1 MKRKSWFYRQ
11 LLSYM
16 PAFFIVVSF
25 IFFVFFQMLSD
36 QSRKEATKANETL
49 LLQAISSIDS
59 SMKTI
64 EQMLLSDMLNNPD
77 LSVFFNDGKQSD
89 YYLNVKVVQFMK
101 NFKISYP
108 LVDSMYLVRMNDQ
121 FILSNS
127 TNANLLDYPDYGF
140 IKPYLTGSFYE
151 TKWTGVR
158 RFQEFSFKEP
168 EQVISL
174 VLKAPYIRSGE
185 GFVIVNIKADSLST
199 MIESM
204 YSQDVSYI
212 DIWDGEG
219 KPILP
224 ENHIDS
230 SSHKKLISSA
240 TSPQTGWTY
249 ESGLVNGGW
258 VNLANQL
265 FNVWF
270 IVGLLMMGAGV
281 WWIVFVA
288 RRNYRPIEQIVS
300 QIQKFSQDKTNVLL
314 QEKRQDEFTFIQS
327 ALSSMLEQSNS
338 YQQQYREDLLLR
350 KTYLFQQL
358 LDGQYPS
365 NLGQWETQRET
376 IQLNDLSQPQVVC
389 VIEIDKFNQFVSQY
403 TQQDQY
409 LMKFALKSVIQETA
423 QKHGSIVWAEWI
435 SSSKLGLL
443 VQINDLH
450 SAEEELLNVL
460 ENSRVWVEEHL
471 NLTITVGVGGTAEVF
486 TSIPES
492 YTQAV
497 QTLKYKMIMGENK
510 IIFYTSIRTE
520 EQGKS
525 FDYFQRIQAMAQSF
539 RLVREDWREQYKS
552 ILENIEQDML
562 NQDHIVSLTD
572 YMIYSLGREMNKM
585 AKEFQEHWKL
595 VGEPALN
602 EALTNA
608 ETLEQMERQVEEVLE
623 HIFENL
629 VLLQENR
636 NHSEIIRGVRA
647 YMEKESTNPNL
658 SLDFLS
664 EQFQMNPKTLSK
676 LFKEETGQKFVDY
689 LIELRINHARH
700 LLEDTHHSIQ
710 EIAEEVGYT
719 NAISFGRMF
728 KKVMSVSPGEYREQ
742 VSKKNA

>member
-1 MKRKSWFYRQ
+1 MKKKSWFYRQ
-11 LLSYM
+11 LLMYM

-25 IFFVFFQMLSD
+25 IFFVFFQMLSE
-36 QSRKEATKANETL
+36 QSRKEAIKANETL

-89 YYLNVKVVQFMK
+89 YYLNVKVVKFMK

-108 LVDSMYLVRMNDQ
+108 LVDSMYLVRLNDQ
-121 FILSNS
+121 FILSDS
-127 TNANLLDYPDYGF
+127 TNADLQDYPDYAF
-140 IKPYLTGSFYE
+140 IKPYLSGSYYE
-151 TKWTGVR
+151 TKWIGVR
-158 RFQEFSFKEP
+158 SFQEFSFKER

-185 GFVIVNIKADSLST
+185 GFVVVNVKTDSLYAL
-199 MIESM
+199 IESM

-212 DIWDGEG
+212 DIWDREG

-224 ENHIDS
+224 NQTD

-240 TSPQTGWTY
+240 TSPLTGWSY

-300 QIQKFSQDKTNVLL
+300 QIQKFSQDKTHVLL
-314 QEKRQDEFTFIQS
+314 HEKRQDEFTFIQT
-327 ALSSMLEQSNS
+327 ALNSMLEQSNS

-358 LDGQYPS
+358 LEGQYPA

-376 IQLNDLSQPQVVC
+376 IQLNDLSKPQSVC

-409 LMKFALKSVIQETA
+409 LMKFALKSVILETA
-423 QKHGSIVWAEWI
+423 QKYGSVVWAEWI

-443 VQINDLH
+443 VQIHDVYH
-450 SAEEELLNVL
+450 VEEEVLNVL
-460 ENSRVWVEEHL
+460 ESSRIWVEEHL
-471 NLTITVGVGGTAEVF
+471 KLTITVAVGGTAEVF

-492 YTQAV
+492 YQQAIK
-497 QTLKYKMIMGENK
+497 TLKYKMLMGENK
-510 IIFYTSIRTE
+510 VIFYTSIRTE

-539 RLVREDWREQYKS
+539 RLVREDWRDQYRS

-572 YMIYSLGREMNKM
+572 YLIYSLGREMNKM
-585 AKEFQEHWKL
+585 AKEFQNHWIS
-595 VGEPALN
+595 VGEPALH
-602 EALTNA
+602 EALMSSD
-608 ETLEQMERQVEEVLE
+608 TLEQMRSQVEQVLDR
-623 HIFENL
+623 IFEHL

-636 NHSEIIRGVRA
+636 NHSEMIRNVRA
-647 YMEKESTNPNL
+647 YMEKESANPNL

-664 EQFQMNPKTLSK
+664 EQFQMNAKTLSK

-689 LIELRINHARH
+689 LIELRINHARQ

-719 NAISFGRMF
+719 NPISFGRMF
-728 KKVMSVSPGEYREQ
+728 KKVVSVSPGEYREQ

>member
-1 MKRKSWFYRQ
+1 MKKKSWFYRQ
-11 LLSYM
+11 LLMYM

-25 IFFVFFQMLSD
+25 IFFVFFQMLSE

-89 YYLNVKVVQFMK
+89 YYLNVKVVKFMK

-108 LVDSMYLVRMNDQ
+108 LVDSMYLVRLNDQ
-121 FILSNS
+121 FILSDS
-127 TNANLLDYPDYGF
+127 TNADLQDYPDYAF
-140 IKPYLTGSFYE
+140 IKPYLSGSYYE
-151 TKWTGVR
+151 TKWIGVR
-158 RFQEFSFKEP
+158 SFQEFSFKER

-185 GFVIVNIKADSLST
+185 GFVVVNVKTDSLYAL
-199 MIESM
+199 IESM

-212 DIWDGEG
+212 DIWDREG

-224 ENHIDS
+224 NQTD

-240 TSPQTGWTY
+240 TSPLTGWSY

-300 QIQKFSQDKTNVLL
+300 QIQKFSQDKTHVLL
-314 QEKRQDEFTFIQS
+314 HEKRQDEFTFIQT
-327 ALSSMLEQSNS
+327 ALNSMLEQSNS

-358 LDGQYPS
+358 LEGQYPA

-376 IQLNDLSQPQVVC
+376 IQLNDLSKPQRVC

-409 LMKFALKSVIQETA
+409 LMKFALKSVILETA
-423 QKHGSIVWAEWI
+423 QKYGSVVWAEWI

-443 VQINDLH
+443 VQIHDVYH
-450 SAEEELLNVL
+450 VEEEVLNVL
-460 ENSRVWVEEHL
+460 ESSRIWVEEHL
-471 NLTITVGVGGTAEVF
+471 KLTITVAVGGTAEVF

-492 YTQAV
+492 YQQAIK
-497 QTLKYKMIMGENK
+497 TLKYKMLMGENK
-510 IIFYTSIRTE
+510 VIFYTSIRTE

-539 RLVREDWREQYKS
+539 RLVREDWRDQYRS

-572 YMIYSLGREMNKM
+572 YLIYSLGREMNKM
-585 AKEFQEHWKL
+585 AKEFQNHWIS
-595 VGEPALN
+595 VGEPALH
-602 EALTNA
+602 EALMSSD
-608 ETLEQMERQVEEVLE
+608 TLEQMRSQVEQVLDR
-623 HIFENL
+623 IFEHL

-636 NHSEIIRGVRA
+636 NHSEMIRNVRA
-647 YMEKESTNPNL
+647 YMEKESANPNL

-664 EQFQMNPKTLSK
+664 EQFQMNAKTLSK

-689 LIELRINHARH
+689 LIELRINHARQ

-719 NAISFGRMF
+719 NPISFGRMF
-728 KKVMSVSPGEYREQ
+728 KKVVSVSPGEYREQ

>member
-1 MKRKSWFYRQ
+1 MKKKSWFYRQ
-11 LLSYM
+11 LLMYM

-25 IFFVFFQMLSD
+25 IFFVFFQMLSE

-89 YYLNVKVVQFMK
+89 YYLNVKVVKFMK

-108 LVDSMYLVRMNDQ
+108 LVDSMYLVRLNDQ

-127 TNANLLDYPDYGF
+127 TNANLLDYPDYEF

-158 RFQEFSFKEP
+158 NFQEFSFKEQ

-174 VLKAPYIRSGE
+174 VLKAPYIQSGE
-185 GFVIVNIKADSLST
+185 GFVIVNIKTDSLNT

-204 YSQDVSYI
+204 YSQEVSYI
-212 DIWDGEG
+212 DILDVEG

-224 ENHIDS
+224 ESHIDS
-230 SSHKKLISSA
+230 SYKKLISSA
-240 TSPQTGWTY
+240 TSPLTGWGY

-300 QIQKFSQDKTNVLL
+300 QIQKFSQDKTSVLL

-358 LDGQYPS
+358 LEGQYPA

-376 IQLNDLSQPQVVC
+376 IQLNDLSKPQSVC

-423 QKHGSIVWAEWI
+423 QKHGTVVWAEWI

-450 SAEEELLNVL
+450 NAEEELLNVL

-471 NLTITVGVGGTAEVF
+471 KLTITVGVGGRAELF

-492 YTQAV
+492 YNQAV

-562 NQDHIVSLTD
+562 NQDHIISLTD

-585 AKEFQEHWKL
+585 AKEFQEHWSL

-602 EALTNA
+602 EALTNS
-608 ETLEQMERQVEEVLE
+608 ETLEQMENQVEQVLE
-623 HIFENL
+623 QIFDKL
-629 VLLQENR
+629 LLLQENR
-636 NHSEIIRGVRA
+636 NHSEIIRSVRA

-658 SLDFLS
+658 SLDLLS
-664 EQFQMNPKTLSK
+664 EQFQMNSKTLSK

-728 KKVMSVSPGEYREQ
+728 KKVVSVSPGEYREQ

>member
-49 LLQAISSIDS
+49 LLQAITSMDS

-64 EQMLLSDMLNNPD
+64 EQMLLSDMLNNPE

-89 YYLNVKVVQFMK
+89 YYLNIKVVQFMK

-127 TNANLLDYPDYGF
+127 TNANLLDYPDYKF
-140 IKPYLTGSFYE
+140 INRYLTESFYE

-158 RFQEFSFKEP
+158 NFQEFSFKEP

-174 VLKAPYIRSGE
+174 VLKAPYIRSGD
-185 GFVIVNIKADSLST
+185 GFVIVNIKVDSLNA

-212 DIWDGEG
+212 DILDGEG
-219 KPILP
+219 KSILP
-224 ENHIDS
+224 EDHVNS
-230 SSHKKLISSA
+230 THKKLISSA
-240 TSPQTGWTY
+240 TSPLTGWNF
-249 ESGLVNGGW
+249 ESGLIHGGW
-258 VNLANQL
+258 VNIVDQL
-265 FNVWF
+265 FNIWF
-270 IVGLLMMGAGV
+270 IIGLLMTGAGV
-281 WWIVFVA
+281 GWIVFVA

-327 ALSSMLEQSNS
+327 ALNNMLEQSNS

-365 NLGQWETQRET
+365 NLAQWETQRET
-376 IQLNDLSQPQVVC
+376 ISLNDLSQPQTVC

-409 LMKFALKSVIQETA
+409 LMKFALRSVIQETA
-423 QKHGSIVWAEWI
+423 QKHETTIWAEWI

-443 VQINDLH
+443 VQITELH
-450 SAEEELLNVL
+450 QAEEELMNVL
-460 ENSRVWVEEHL
+460 EYSRIWVEEHL
-471 NLTITVGVGGTAEVF
+471 KLTITVGVGRTVEAF

-492 YTQAV
+492 YSEAM
-497 QTLKYKMIMGENK
+497 QTLKYKMIMGENT
-510 IIFYTSIRTE
+510 IIFYTAIKAV

-525 FDYFQRIQAMAQSF
+525 FDFFQQIQAMAQSF
-539 RLVREDWREQYKS
+539 RLVRDDWRMQYKR
-552 ILENIEQDML
+552 ILKNIEQDML
-562 NQDHIVSLTD
+562 NQDHIISLAD
-572 YMIYSLGREMNKM
+572 YMIYSLGREMNMM
-585 AKEFQEHWKL
+585 AKEFQEYWKL
-595 VGEPALN
+595 KGEPALS
-602 EALTNA
+602 EALINA
-608 ETLEQMERQVEEVLE
+608 DTLEQLESQVEQVLE
-623 HIFENL
+623 QIFENL
-629 VLLQENR
+629 LLLQENR
-636 NHSEIIRGVRA
+636 NHSEIIRSVRA
-647 YMEKESTNPNL
+647 YMEKESSNPNL
-658 SLDFLS
+658 SLDYLS
-664 EQFQMNPKTLSK
+664 EQFQMNPKSLSK

-689 LIELRINHARH
+689 LIELRMNHARH
-700 LLEDTHHSIQ
+700 LLEDTHRSIQ

-728 KKVMSVSPGEYREQ
+728 KKVVSMSPGEYRDQ
-742 VSKKNA
+742 TSKKNA

>member
-1 MKRKSWFYRQ
+1 MKKKSWFYRQ
-11 LLSYM
+11 LLMYM

-25 IFFVFFQMLSD
+25 IFFVFFQMLSE

-89 YYLNVKVVQFMK
+89 YYLNVKVVKFMK

-108 LVDSMYLVRMNDQ
+108 LVDSMYLVRLNDQ
-121 FILSNS
+121 FILSDS
-127 TNANLLDYPDYGF
+127 TNADLQEYPDYAF
-140 IKPYLTGSFYE
+140 IKPYLSGSYYE
-151 TKWTGVR
+151 TKWIGVR
-158 RFQEFSFKEP
+158 SFQEFSFKER

-185 GFVIVNIKADSLST
+185 GFVVVNVKTESLYA

-212 DIWDGEG
+212 DIWDREG
-219 KPILP
+219 NPILP
-224 ENHIDS
+224 NQTDS
-230 SSHKKLISSA
+230 SYKKLISSA
-240 TSPQTGWTY
+240 TSPLTGWSY

-300 QIQKFSQDKTNVLL
+300 QIQKFSQDKTSVLL

-358 LDGQYPS
+358 LEGQYPA

-376 IQLNDLSQPQVVC
+376 IQLNDLSKPQSVC
-389 VIEIDKFNQFVSQY
+389 VIEIDKFNQFVAQY

-423 QKHGSIVWAEWI
+423 QKHGTVVWAEWI

-450 SAEEELLNVL
+450 NAEEELLNVL

-471 NLTITVGVGGTAEVF
+471 KLTITVGVGGAAEAF

-492 YTQAV
+492 YNQAV

-585 AKEFQEHWKL
+585 AKEFREHWSL

-602 EALTNA
+602 EALTNS
-608 ETLEQMERQVEEVLE
+608 ETLEQMERQVEQVLE
-623 HIFENL
+623 RIFENL

-636 NHSEIIRGVRA
+636 NHSEIIRSVRA

-658 SLDFLS
+658 SLDLLS
-664 EQFQMNPKTLSK
+664 EQFQMNSKTLSK

-728 KKVMSVSPGEYREQ
+728 KKVVSVSPGEYREQ

>member
-1 MKRKSWFYRQ
+1 MRKKTWFYRQ

-25 IFFVFFQMLSD
+25 IFFVFFQMLSE
-36 QSRKEATKANETL
+36 QSRKEATKANETML
-49 LLQAISSIDS
+49 FQAIKSIDS

-77 LSVFFNDGKQSD
+77 LSAFFNDGKQSD
-89 YYLNVKVVQFMK
+89 YYLNIKVVQFMK
-101 NFKISYP
+101 NFQISYP
-108 LVDSMYLVRMNDQ
+108 LVDSMYLVRMKDE

-127 TNANLLDYPDYGF
+127 TNANLPDYPDYKF
-140 IKPYLTGSFYE
+140 IKPYLTEPVYE

-158 RFQEFSFKEP
+158 KFQEFSFKDP

-174 VLKAPYIRSGE
+174 VLKAPYIRNGE
-185 GFVIVNIKADSLST
+185 GFVIVNIPTDSLN
-199 MIESM
+199 ILIRSM
-204 YSQDVSYI
+204 YSKDVSYI

-219 KPILP
+219 LPILP
-224 ENHIDS
+224 EDHADPI
-230 SSHKKLISSA
+230 HKKLISTA
-240 TSPQTGWTY
+240 TSPLTGWTY

-258 VNLANQL
+258 VNIVNQL
-265 FNVWF
+265 YNVWF

-300 QIQKFSQDKTNVLL
+300 QIQKFSQDKTNILL

-358 LDGQYPS
+358 LDGQFPS
-365 NLGQWETQRET
+365 NLDQWESQRET
-376 IQLNDLSQPQVVC
+376 IQLNDLSQPQTVC
-389 VIEIDKFNQFVSQY
+389 VIEIDKFNQFVRHY

-409 LMKFALKSVIQETA
+409 LIKFALKSVIQEIA
-423 QKHGSIVWAEWI
+423 QKHATQVWAEWI

-443 VQINDLH
+443 IEIKDVH
-450 SAEEELLNVL
+450 ASEEEIMNVL

-471 NLTITVGVGGTAEVF
+471 KLTITVGVGGTAEAF
-486 TSIPES
+486 TKVPES
-492 YTQAV
+492 YNQAV
-497 QTLKYKMIMGENK
+497 KTLKYKMIFGENK
-510 IIFYTSIRTE
+510 IILYTSIRTE

-525 FDYFQRIQAMAQSF
+525 FDYFQRIQAMTQSF
-539 RLVREDWREQYKS
+539 RLVRNDWREQYKS
-552 ILENIEQDML
+552 ILSNIEQDML

-608 ETLEQMERQVEEVLE
+608 ETLEQMESQVEQVLE
-623 HIFENL
+623 QIFEHL
-629 VLLQENR
+629 ILLQETR
-636 NHSEIIRGVRA
+636 NHSEIIRNVRS
-647 YMEKESTNPNL
+647 YMEKESANPNL

-664 EQFQMNPKTLSK
+664 EQFQMNPKSLSK

-689 LIELRINHARH
+689 LIELRINHARL
-700 LLEDTHHSIQ
+700 LLEDTQHSIQ
-710 EIAEEVGYT
+710 EIAEAVGYT

-728 KKVMSVSPGEYREQ
+728 KKVVSVSPGEYREQ
-742 VSKKNA
+742 ASKKNA

>member
-49 LLQAISSIDS
+49 LLQAINAIDS

-77 LSVFFNDGKQSD
+77 LSIFFNDGKQSD
-89 YYLNVKVVQFMK
+89 YYLNIKVVQFMK

-108 LVDSMYLVRMNDQ
+108 LVDSIYLVRMNDQ

-127 TNANLLDYPDYGF
+127 TNANLQDYLDYKF
-140 IKPYLTGSFYE
+140 IKPYLTGPFYE

-158 RFQEFSFKEP
+158 NFQEFSFKKP

-185 GFVIVNIKADSLST
+185 GFVIVNIPTDSLNA

-212 DIWDGEG
+212 DIFDGEG
-219 KPILP
+219 KSILP
-224 ENHIDS
+224 GDHMNS
-230 SSHKKLISSA
+230 THKKISLA
-240 TSPQTGWTY
+240 TSPLTGWVY

-270 IVGLLMMGAGV
+270 IIGLIMMGAGV
-281 WWIVFVA
+281 WWIAFVT

-350 KTYLFQQL
+350 KSYLFQQL

-365 NLGQWETQRET
+365 NLEQWETQRET
-376 IQLNDLSQPQVVC
+376 IQLNDLSQPQSVC
-389 VIEIDKFNQFVSQY
+389 VVEIDKFSQFVGQY

-409 LMKFALKSVIQETA
+409 LMKFALRSVIQETA
-423 QKHGSIVWAEWI
+423 QKHGAMVWAEWI

-443 VQINDLH
+443 VQIKELH
-450 SAEEELLNVL
+450 HTEAELLDVL
-460 ENSRVWVEEHL
+460 ENSRLWVEEHL
-471 NLTITVGVGGTAEVF
+471 KLTITAGVGGTAEVF

-492 YTQAV
+492 YIQAM
-497 QTLKYKMIMGENK
+497 QTLKYKMIMGENR

-520 EQGKS
+520 EQGNS
-525 FDYFQRIQAMAQSF
+525 FDYFQQIQAMTQSF
-539 RLVREDWREQYKS
+539 RLVRNDWREQYKS
-552 ILENIEQDML
+552 ILRNIEQDML
-562 NQDHIVSLTD
+562 NQDHIISLTD

-585 AKEFQEHWKL
+585 AKEFQEFWKL
-595 VGEPALN
+595 VGDPALN

-608 ETLEQMERQVEEVLE
+608 ETLEQMERQVEQVLE
-623 HIFENL
+623 QIFENL

-636 NHSEIIRGVRA
+636 NHSEMIRTVRA
-647 YMEKESTNPNL
+647 YMEKESANPEL

-664 EQFQMNPKTLSK
+664 GQFQMNPKTLSK

-689 LIELRINHARH
+689 LIELRIKHARH
-700 LLEDTHHSIQ
+700 LLEETHHSIQ

-728 KKVMSVSPGEYREQ
+728 KKVMSLSPGEYREQ
-742 VSKKNA
+742 VSRKNA

>member
-49 LLQAISSIDS
+49 LLQAVTSIDS

-64 EQMLLSDMLNNPD
+64 EQMLLSNMLNNPD

-89 YYLNVKVVQFMK
+89 YYLNIKVVQFMK
-101 NFKISYP
+101 NFQITYP
-108 LVDSMYLVRMNDQ
+108 LVDSMYLVRMNDE

-127 TNANLLDYPDYGF
+127 TSANLLDYPDYEL
-140 IKPYLTGSFYE
+140 IKPYLAESVYE

-158 RFQEFSFKEP
+158 TFQEFNFKEP

-185 GFVIVNIKADSLST
+185 GFVIVNIQTDALNM
-199 MIESM
+199 MIQSI
-204 YSQDVSYI
+204 YSKDVSYI
-212 DIWDGEG
+212 DVMDGEG

-224 ENHIDS
+224 NDHADTTQRNR
-230 SSHKKLISSA
+230 ISSA
-240 TSPQTGWTY
+240 TSPLTGWSY
-249 ESGLVNGGW
+249 ESGLVHGGW
-258 VNLANQL
+258 VNIANQL
-265 FNVWF
+265 YNVWF
-270 IVGLLMMGAGV
+270 IVGLVMTGAGV

-314 QEKRQDEFTFIQS
+314 KEKRQDEFTFIQS
-327 ALSSMLEQSNS
+327 ALNNMLEQSNS

-365 NLGQWETQRET
+365 SLAQWETQRET
-376 IQLNDLSQPQVVC
+376 IPLNDLSQPQTVC
-389 VIEIDKFNQFVSQY
+389 VIKIDKFNQFVGQY

-409 LMKFALKSVIQETA
+409 LMKFALRSVIQETA
-423 QKHGSIVWAEWI
+423 QKHGVTVWTEWI
-435 SSSKLGLL
+435 SSSKLGVL
-443 VQINDLH
+443 VQISDVNL
-450 SAEEELLNVL
+450 AEEELLLVL

-471 NLTITVGVGGTAEVF
+471 KLTITAGVGRTVEVF
-486 TSIPES
+486 TAISES
-492 YTQAV
+492 YTEALQA
-497 QTLKYKMIMGENK
+497 LKYKMIMGENT

-525 FDYFQRIQAMAQSF
+525 FDYFQQIQAMTQSF
-539 RLVREDWREQYKS
+539 RLVRDDWREQYKS
-552 ILENIEQDML
+552 ILKNIEKDML
-562 NQDHIVSLTD
+562 NQDHIISLTD

-585 AKEFQEHWKL
+585 AKEFQEYWNQ

-602 EALTNA
+602 EALMNSDTLVQM
-608 ETLEQMERQVEEVLE
+608 ESQVEQVLEQ
-623 HIFENL
+623 IFEK
-629 VLLQENR
+629 LLLLHENR
-636 NHSEIIRGVRA
+636 NHSEIIRSVRA
-647 YMEKESTNPNL
+647 YMEKESANQNM

-664 EQFQMNPKTLSK
+664 GQFQMNPKSLSK

-689 LIELRINHARH
+689 LIELRMNHARH

-719 NAISFGRMF
+719 NAISFGRVF
-728 KKVMSVSPGEYREQ
+728 KKVVSMSPGEYREQ
-742 VSKKNA
+742 ASEKNA